1 MQDESIILFVFEGE
15 KVEVQIYESL
25 KQHFSKVN
33 SKTHIH
39 ATFDTHIYE
48 LYKVLKEDDDQD
60 IVELIRDRSDKN
72 QCSLSG
78 ILRGSIAEVYL
89 FFDYD
94 GHVPVATNE
103 SLMEM
108 IEYFDNETDAGKLYI
123 SYPMVEALKHVH
135 SNVDFKE
142 TIVDINLGKKYKT
155 LVGEKCENKLQDLTK
170 LTLNNWYWLIEVHG
184 KKLNYIV
191 NDSYSFPNDL
201 ILQNEVFE
209 FQLEKY
215 IKPDEKVAVVSAFSA
230 LIIDYYGVDK
240 IMEQLV
246 NFQNRTRDQNTEIL
260 RN

>member
-1 MQDESIILFVFEGE
+1 VFEGE
-15 KVEVQIYESL
+15 KVEVQIYESI

-39 ATFDTHIYE
+39 ATFNTHIYE
-48 LYKVLKEDDDQD
+48 LYKVLKEDSDQD
-60 IVELIRDRSDKN
+60 IVELIRDRSGKN

-78 ILRGSIAEVYL
+78 ILRDSIAEVYL

-94 GHVPVATNE
+94 GHVPVASNE

-108 IEYFDNETDAGKLYI
+108 VEYFDNETEAGKLYI